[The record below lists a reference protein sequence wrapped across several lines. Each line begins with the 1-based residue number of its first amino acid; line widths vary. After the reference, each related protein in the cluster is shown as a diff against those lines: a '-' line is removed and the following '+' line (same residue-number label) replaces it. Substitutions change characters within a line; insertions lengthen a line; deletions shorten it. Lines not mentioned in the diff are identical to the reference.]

1 MELTINGVPR
11 ATASSPVTPLLAV
24 LREEFN
30 ITSVKPGCEQG
41 GCGSCTV
48 LVDGAPRRACLLAV
62 GTLGDAEVTTVEGL
76 GAPRN
81 LSAIQ
86 TAFNDRYAAQCGYCT
101 TGMVMAAHA
110 LIDGTDGGRGAA
122 GRGGRGAGGRE
133 PVTRDQVLDALSGH
147 VCRCT
152 GYVKIVD
159 AIIAASIGEY
169 DGEHGVDLAADPS
182 QPEVEPKGAPA

>member
-11 ATASSPVTPLLAV
+11 ATASSPITPLLTV
-24 LREEFN
+24 LREEFS

-41 GCGSCTV
+41 GCGACTV
-48 LVDGAPRRACLLAV
+48 LVDGAPRRACLVAV
-62 GTLGDAEVTTVEGL
+62 GTLGDSEVTTVDGL
-76 GAPRN
+76 GGPQS

-86 TAFNDRYAAQCGYCT
+86 KAFNDRYAAQCGYCT
-101 TGMVMAAHA
+101 TGMVMAASA
-110 LIDGTDGGRGAA
+110 LIDSTDGA
-122 GRGGRGAGGRE
+122 
-133 PVTRDQVLDALSGH
+133 VTRAQVLDALSGH

-159 AIIAASIGEY
+159 AIIAASTGEF
-169 DGEHGVDLAADPS
+169 DGDEASDFAPDPS

>member
-1 MELTINGVPR
+1 MELTINGIPH
-11 ATASSPVTPLLAV
+11 ATASSPVTPLLTV

-30 ITSVKPGCEQG
+30 ITSTKPGCEQG

-48 LVDGAPRRACLLAV
+48 LVDGAPRRSCLVAV

-76 GAPRN
+76 GGARS

-86 TAFNDRYAAQCGYCT
+86 KAFNDRYAAQCGYCT
-101 TGMVMAAHA
+101 TGMVMAAAA
-110 LIDGTDGGRGAA
+110 LIEGTDGA
-122 GRGGRGAGGRE
+122 
-133 PVTRDQVLDALSGH
+133 VTRDQVLDALSGH

-159 AIIAASIGEY
+159 AIIAASTGEF
-169 DGEHGVDLAADPS
+169 DGQSTDDLAADPS

>member
-11 ATASSPVTPLLAV
+11 ATASSPVTPLLTV

-30 ITSVKPGCEQG
+30 ITSAKPGCEQG

-48 LVDGAPRRACLLAV
+48 LVDGAPRRACLIPV

-76 GAPRN
+76 GGAQS
-81 LSAIQ
+81 LAAIQ
-86 TAFNDRYAAQCGYCT
+86 KAFNDRYAAQCGYCT
-101 TGMVMAAHA
+101 TGMVMAASA
-110 LIDGTDGGRGAA
+110 LIDSTEGA
-122 GRGGRGAGGRE
+122 
-133 PVTRDQVLDALSGH
+133 VTREQVLDALSGH

-152 GYVKIVD
+152 GYVKIID
-159 AIIAASIGEY
+159 AIIAASTGEF
-169 DGEHGVDLAADPS
+169 DGRSVDALAADPS